1 MRIIPVRYKIG
12 FMTKIYVIIETPDSG
27 AFNFFYDALHES
39 SGNPCFFL
47 LPEYLKKEAE
57 RKESL
62 QNVAFYESVENHLKS
77 FSTNDNTDGDLL
89 LFFSPYND
97 LSNQFESLLSEL
109 TSEENYQLI
118 RVITFIDANLLHV
131 VSNPIQTWIDATV
144 HFSDALCITNR
155 SNENGAAVGKL
166 FKRYEQMRYPMET
179 YTIAISKKTQVT
191 NILNSTTRRIS
202 HIFDPVDML
211 DDEENPEDD
220 IYLRKLPSGNR
231 EKYIPIPFL

>member
-1 MRIIPVRYKIG
+1 
-12 FMTKIYVIIETPDSG
+12 MTKIYVIIETPDSG

-39 SGNPCFFL
+39 SGNLCFFL
-47 LPEYLKKEAE
+47 LPEYLKEEAE

-62 QNVAFYESVENHLKS
+62 QNVAFYESIENHLKS

-118 RVITFIDANLLHV
+118 RVITFIDANLLCE
-131 VSNPIQTWIDATV
+131 VSNSIQTWIDATA

-155 SNENGAAVGKL
+155 SNENGGAVGKL

-179 YTIAISKKTQVT
+179 YTIALSKKTQVT

-211 DDEENPEDD
+211 DEEENVEDD
-220 IYLRKLPSGNR
+220 IYLRKLFSGNR
-231 EKYIPIPFL
+231 EKSIPLPFQ